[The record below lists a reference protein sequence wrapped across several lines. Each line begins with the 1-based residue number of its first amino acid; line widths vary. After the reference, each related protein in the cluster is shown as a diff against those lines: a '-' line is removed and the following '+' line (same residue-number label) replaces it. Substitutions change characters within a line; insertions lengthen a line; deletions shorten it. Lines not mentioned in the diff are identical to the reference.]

1 MAQTIKLKRS
11 NTSGSKPTTSNLALG
26 EIALNTKDGLFFLRR
41 YVDGTDG
48 NDTITA
54 YTPEYINEY
63 SSQID
68 VTVTVDTKTAA
79 HPEYNNGSSN
89 GYLLDGIEGPFLAL
103 TPGNTYRFDQSD
115 SSNSGH
121 PFRFYLEAD
130 KTTAYTTGVTTN
142 GTAGSSGAYTEIAVS
157 TSTPQVLYYQ
167 CSAHSYMG
175 SGSYTE
181 AGTIST
187 SQLQADSVTTAKI
200 APNAI
205 TSTEIAQNSI
215 GSSEIAEN
223 TVGSS
228 EIAENSITSV
238 HIATGVVIE
247 TDVANN
253 SITSSKIATN
263 AVGSTEIAQNSILT
277 KHIND
282 NQIGIDQ
289 LNVTDGTSGQ
299 ALITDGAGTL
309 SFSTVASSLS
319 GASDTDITSPST
331 GQILV
336 HDGTDSFDNVSI
348 SGDAT
353 LASDGTL
360 TIATNAITSTMI
372 AQNSILTKHIDD
384 NQIGIDQL
392 NVTDGTSGQVLTT
405 DGAGSLSFST
415 VSGGSGSQNLFSTVA
430 VSGQSDIVADST
442 TDTLTV
448 AAGSGISLTT
458 DASTD
463 TLTIAATG
471 SGLSANA
478 VTSAYLASNAVL
490 ARHIAADAVGS
501 SELAATGVSAGTYGS
516 STATPQFTVDTDGR
530 ITSVGNVTIS
540 SSGGGGSAGLN
551 QVVTTYESTGDGST
565 VAFNT
570 GTTITSED
578 LTWVFI
584 DGVYQEKGAYSTSGS
599 TVTFSAAPPNG
610 TSIEILNLSSITT
623 GGAFDHNSFSGDGST
638 TDFTLANTPDSET
651 DLIVFIDGVYQ
662 NNNAFNVS
670 GTTLSFDTAPANGT
684 TVIAYSIGGVV
695 TGKANIVN
703 TFNGDSSTTDFTLS
717 IDPKDEKN
725 TIVFVGGVYQPKATY
740 SISGTTLTFSEAPP
754 TGTGNIEVSISQ
766 ITTTTQLAADILD
779 GNTFTGSTELT
790 GELTAGE
797 FIGDLRGAILF
808 KGQAGEALSKGD
820 VVYISGISGNTTVVS
835 KADAD
840 DAAKM
845 PAFGIIAEDANNNA
859 SATVYT
865 FGSLTG
871 LDTSSFSEGDELFVS
886 TTAGGL
892 TNTAPT
898 GESSAIQKIAKVTR
912 SDASAGSI
920 TIMGAGRSNA
930 TPNLDDGDIFI
941 GNGSN
946 QAVTSALSTE
956 VESYLDGGTSTPS
969 FASLNVTTTTTDD
982 SVTITTTE
990 DSSAAAPVVTLKRN
1004 SSSPADADYLGQIKF
1019 KGENDGDQEVVYAKI
1034 TGKIG
1039 DNTDT
1044 TEDGIIEFANV
1055 KDGLETIT
1063 VRLNSDEMQLINSTG
1078 LNVGGTSVLSG
1089 LTYPTSDGSAGQYL
1103 QTDGAGNLSFSTV
1116 NSYTD
1121 SDVETYLNTSEIYTD
1136 ASNNRLGILN
1146 ASPDVSLDVGSATD
1160 AIHVPSGTTA
1170 QRPTGANGY
1179 FRYNTEDAQFE
1190 GYADGAWGAIAGSGG
1205 GSAMETDNFTGDG
1218 STTAFTL
1225 SSSVSSEDNLIV
1237 FIEGIYQNKG
1247 DYVASG
1253 TTITF
1258 DTAPVN
1264 GRRIVVQHIK
1274 SSISG
1279 NSTLY
1284 TSLTGDGSTT
1294 AFTLS
1299 GAPGNENNT
1308 QVFMDGVYQQK
1319 DSYTVSGT
1327 TLTFD
1332 AAPANNVE
1340 IEVMSFTQ
1348 TTVNTPAANSVGVT
1362 ELNLSDGTNGQF
1374 ITTDGN
1380 GTISFASVPAGYTDS
1395 DVETYLNTS
1404 EIYTDPTNNRLGIG
1418 IASPSTE
1425 LHVYSADQNA
1435 LTVQTNTS
1443 INQIGILNSTNSPTY
1458 ITADSYVLQLKADD
1472 NGFGGT
1478 ASAIQFNVKATER
1491 MRIDSSG
1498 VVHAKA
1504 GFGTTPV
1511 TSCSGFSGTAGYKYL
1526 IQPVGAMEPFWAV
1539 YSGDN
1544 YKGRSK
1550 GYFRWWYG
1558 YGNAATGTNQYRC
1571 EVDLVDK
1578 NLEFYEV
1585 MVEDMAGTT
1594 YAASAPAYEWAYWST
1609 RQKFNTQSS
1618 NTNYATSSSMS
1629 GSIEAMWGQAGG
1641 HGLYNSV
1648 IGNVC
1653 SWGNLQPSDAIGSGY
1668 TGNCGTYPSTAK
1680 GVPEPY
1686 YTDCSLRLGRPYVS
1700 SASFQESTGAF
1711 SYWFNF

>member
-277 KHIND
+277 KHIDD

-299 ALITDGAGTL
+299 ALTTDGAGTL

-319 GASDTDITSPST
+319 GASDTDITTPSS

-353 LASDGTL
+353 LSSAGVL
-360 TIATNAITSTMI
+360 TIATNAIESTMI

-405 DGAGSLSFST
+405 DGAGTLSFST
-415 VSGGSGSQNLFSTVA
+415 VSGGGSQNLFSTVA
-430 VSGQSDIVADST
+430 VSGQSDIVADAT

-458 DASTD
+458 NASTD
-463 TLTIAATG
+463 TLTITATG

-490 ARHIAADAVGS
+490 ARHIATDAVGS
-501 SELAATGVSAGTYGS
+501 SELVATGVSAGTYGS
-516 STATPQFTVDTDGR
+516 STASPQFTVDTDGR

-565 VAFNT
+565 VAFDT

-584 DGVYQEKGAYSTSGS
+584 DGVYQEKGAYGTSGS

-623 GGAFDHNSFSGDGST
+623 GGAVDHNSFSGDGST

-695 TGKANIVN
+695 TGKANLVN

-740 SISGTTLTFSEAPP
+740 SISGTTLTLSEAPP

-797 FIGDLRGAILF
+797 FIGNLRGATLF

-930 TPNLDDGDIFI
+930 VPNLNSGRIFY

-946 QAVTSALSTE
+946 QPVADDTLYVDIANSRVGVNTTSPAVSLDLGSNTDALRVPNGATGDRPTAALGQLR
-956 VESYLDGGTSTPS
+956 Y
-969 FASLNVTTTTTDD
+969 NTTTSEFEGYAAGAWGKIGGGGD
-982 SVTITTTE
+982 SFGTVAVSGQSDVVAEQENDTLTLVGQNGVTITTT
-990 DSSAAAPVVTLKRN
+990 A
-1004 SSSPADADYLGQIKF
+1004 G
-1019 KGENDGDQEVVYAKI
+1019 
-1034 TGKIG
+1034 
-1039 DNTDT
+1039 TDT
-1044 TEDGIIEFANV
+1044 ITFDGN
-1055 KDGLETIT
+1055 K
-1063 VRLNSDEMQLINSTG
+1063 SINPF
-1078 LNVGGTSVLSG
+1078 V
-1089 LTYPTSDGSAGQYL
+1089 
-1103 QTDGAGNLSFSTV
+1103 TDL
-1116 NSYTD
+1116 
-1121 SDVETYLNTSEIYTD
+1121 
-1136 ASNNRLGILN
+1136 
-1146 ASPDVSLDVGSATD
+1146 
-1160 AIHVPSGTTA
+1160 
-1170 QRPTGANGY
+1170 
-1179 FRYNTEDAQFE
+1179 
-1190 GYADGAWGAIAGSGG
+1190 
-1205 GSAMETDNFTGDG
+1205 FTGDG

-1225 SSSVSSEDNLIV
+1225 STEPSTEDNLIV
-1237 FIEGIYQNKG
+1237 FVEGVYQNK
-1247 DYVASG
+1247 
-1253 TTITF
+1253 
-1258 DTAPVN
+1258 N
-1264 GRRIVVQHIK
+1264 
-1274 SSISG
+1274 
-1279 NSTLY
+1279 
-1284 TSLTGDGSTT
+1284 
-1294 AFTLS
+1294 
-1299 GAPGNENNT
+1299 
-1308 QVFMDGVYQQK
+1308 
-1319 DSYTVSGT
+1319 
-1327 TLTFD
+1327 
-1332 AAPANNVE
+1332 
-1340 IEVMSFTQ
+1340 
-1348 TTVNTPAANSVGVT
+1348 
-1362 ELNLSDGTNGQF
+1362 
-1374 ITTDGN
+1374 
-1380 GTISFASVPAGYTDS
+1380 
-1395 DVETYLNTS
+1395 
-1404 EIYTDPTNNRLGIG
+1404 
-1418 IASPSTE
+1418 
-1425 LHVYSADQNA
+1425 
-1435 LTVQTNTS
+1435 
-1443 INQIGILNSTNSPTY
+1443 
-1458 ITADSYVLQLKADD
+1458 
-1472 NGFGGT
+1472 
-1478 ASAIQFNVKATER
+1478 
-1491 MRIDSSG
+1491 
-1498 VVHAKA
+1498 
-1504 GFGTTPV
+1504 
-1511 TSCSGFSGTAGYKYL
+1511 
-1526 IQPVGAMEPFWAV
+1526 
-1539 YSGDN
+1539 
-1544 YKGRSK
+1544 
-1550 GYFRWWYG
+1550 
-1558 YGNAATGTNQYRC
+1558 
-1571 EVDLVDK
+1571 
-1578 NLEFYEV
+1578 
-1585 MVEDMAGTT
+1585 
-1594 YAASAPAYEWAYWST
+1594 
-1609 RQKFNTQSS
+1609 
-1618 NTNYATSSSMS
+1618 
-1629 GSIEAMWGQAGG
+1629 
-1641 HGLYNSV
+1641 
-1648 IGNVC
+1648 
-1653 SWGNLQPSDAIGSGY
+1653 
-1668 TGNCGTYPSTAK
+1668 
-1680 GVPEPY
+1680 
-1686 YTDCSLRLGRPYVS
+1686 
-1700 SASFQESTGAF
+1700 
-1711 SYWFNF
+1711 

>member
-103 TPGNTYRFDQSD
+103 VPGNTYRFDQSD

-175 SGSYTE
+175 SGTYTE

-205 TSTEIAQNSI
+205 TSAEIAQNSI

-277 KHIND
+277 KHIDD

-299 ALITDGAGTL
+299 ALTTDGAGTL

-319 GASDTDITSPST
+319 GASDTDITSPSSA
-331 GQILV
+331 QILV

-360 TIATNAITSTMI
+360 TIATNAIESTMI

-458 DASTD
+458 NASTD
-463 TLTIAATG
+463 TLTITATG

-490 ARHIAADAVGS
+490 ARHIATDAVGS

-610 TSIEILNLSSITT
+610 TSIEVLNLSSITT

-695 TGKANIVN
+695 TGKANLVN

-790 GELTAGE
+790 GELTASE
-797 FIGDLRGAILF
+797 FIGDLRGATLF
-808 KGQAGEALSKGD
+808 KGQAGEALSKGE

-840 DAAKM
+840 DSAKM
-845 PAFGIIAEDANNNA
+845 PAFGIVAADASLNA

-865 FGSLTG
+865 FGRLSG
-871 LDTSSFSEGDELFVS
+871 LDTSSFSERDELYVS
-886 TTAGGL
+886 STAGAL
-892 TNTAPT
+892 TSTAPT
-898 GESSAIQKIAKVTR
+898 GESAAIQKIAKVTR
-912 SDASAGSI
+912 SNASSGTI
-920 TIMGAGRSNA
+920 FIMGAGRSNA
-930 TPNLDDGDIFI
+930 VPNLDDGDIFI
-941 GNGSN
+941 GNASN

-990 DSSAAAPVVTLKRN
+990 DSSLAAPVVTLKRN

-1034 TGKIG
+1034 TGKIE

-1044 TEDGIIEFANV
+1044 TDDGTIEFANV

-1063 VRLNSDEMQLINSTG
+1063 VRLKSDEMQLINSTG

-1116 NSYTD
+1116 S
-1121 SDVETYLNTSEIYTD
+1121 
-1136 ASNNRLGILN
+1136 
-1146 ASPDVSLDVGSATD
+1146 
-1160 AIHVPSGTTA
+1160 
-1170 QRPTGANGY
+1170 
-1179 FRYNTEDAQFE
+1179 
-1190 GYADGAWGAIAGSGG
+1190 
-1205 GSAMETDNFTGDG
+1205 
-1218 STTAFTL
+1218 
-1225 SSSVSSEDNLIV
+1225 
-1237 FIEGIYQNKG
+1237 
-1247 DYVASG
+1247 
-1253 TTITF
+1253 
-1258 DTAPVN
+1258 
-1264 GRRIVVQHIK
+1264 
-1274 SSISG
+1274 
-1279 NSTLY
+1279 
-1284 TSLTGDGSTT
+1284 
-1294 AFTLS
+1294 
-1299 GAPGNENNT
+1299 
-1308 QVFMDGVYQQK
+1308 
-1319 DSYTVSGT
+1319 
-1327 TLTFD
+1327 
-1332 AAPANNVE
+1332 
-1340 IEVMSFTQ
+1340 
-1348 TTVNTPAANSVGVT
+1348 
-1362 ELNLSDGTNGQF
+1362 
-1374 ITTDGN
+1374 
-1380 GTISFASVPAGYTDS
+1380 GYTDS
-1395 DVETYLNTS
+1395 DVATYLGGGNT
-1404 EIYTDPTNNRLGIG
+1404 INIDTQGTIKLDGNYPTGTGNVALGDSALDDGSLSGGNN
-1418 IASPSTE
+1418 
-1425 LHVYSADQNA
+1425 
-1435 LTVQTNTS
+1435 
-1443 INQIGILNSTNSPTY
+1443 
-1458 ITADSYVLQLKADD
+1458 TA
-1472 NGFGGT
+1472 
-1478 ASAIQFNVKATER
+1478 I
-1491 MRIDSSG
+1491 
-1498 VVHAKA
+1498 
-1504 GFGTTPV
+1504 
-1511 TSCSGFSGTAGYKYL
+1511 
-1526 IQPVGAMEPFWAV
+1526 
-1539 YSGDN
+1539 
-1544 YKGRSK
+1544 
-1550 GYFRWWYG
+1550 
-1558 YGNAATGTNQYRC
+1558 GNAALTANTTGS
-1571 EVDLVDK
+1571 D
-1578 NLEFYEV
+1578 
-1585 MVEDMAGTT
+1585 
-1594 YAASAPAYEWAYWST
+1594 
-1609 RQKFNTQSS
+1609 NT
-1618 NTNYATSSSMS
+1618 
-1629 GSIEAMWGQAGG
+1629 
-1641 HGLYNSV
+1641 
-1648 IGNVC
+1648 
-1653 SWGNLQPSDAIGSGY
+1653 AIGYNAGANSTGIRNVFVGIDAGASNGSAQENCY
-1668 TGNCGTYPSTAK
+1668 VGRRAGQNATGSYGTALGTEALQNSTGN
-1680 GVPEPY
+1680 
-1686 YTDCSLRLGRPYVS
+1686 
-1700 SASFQESTGAF
+1700 
-1711 SYWFNF
+1711 FNVAIGIQAMM

>member
-103 TPGNTYRFDQSD
+103 VPGNTYRFDQSD
-115 SSNSGH
+115 SSNTGH

-130 KTTAYTTGVTTN
+130 KTTAYTSGVTTN
-142 GTAGSSGAYTEIAVS
+142 GTAGSSGAYTQIAVS
-157 TSTPQVLYYQ
+157 TSTPQILYYQ
-167 CSAHSYMG
+167 CSSHAYMG

-205 TSTEIAQNSI
+205 TSTEIA
-215 GSSEIAEN
+215 EN

-228 EIAENSITSV
+228 EIAQNSITSV
-238 HIATGVVIE
+238 HIASGVVIE
-247 TDVANN
+247 ADVANN

-277 KHIND
+277 KHIDD
-282 NQIGIDQ
+282 NQVGIDQ

-299 ALITDGAGTL
+299 ALTTDGAGTL

-319 GASDTDITSPST
+319 GASDTDITTPSS

-353 LASDGTL
+353 LSSAGVL
-360 TIATNAITSTMI
+360 TIATNAIESTMI

-405 DGAGSLSFST
+405 DGAGTLSFST
-415 VSGGSGSQNLFSTVA
+415 VSGGGGSQNLFSTVA
-430 VSGQSDIVADST
+430 VSGQSDIVADAT

-458 DASTD
+458 NASTD
-463 TLTIAATG
+463 TLTITATG

-490 ARHIAADAVGS
+490 ARHIATDAVGS
-501 SELAATGVSAGTYGS
+501 SELVATGVSAGTYGS

-610 TSIEILNLSSITT
+610 TSIEVLNLSSITT

-695 TGKANIVN
+695 TGKANLVN

-790 GELTAGE
+790 GELTATE
-797 FIGDLRGAILF
+797 FIGDLRGATLF

-840 DAAKM
+840 DAKM
-845 PAFGIIAEDANNNA
+845 PAFGIVAEDASNNA

-886 TTAGGL
+886 TTAGAL
-892 TNTAPT
+892 TDTAPT

-912 SDASAGSI
+912 SNASSG
-920 TIMGAGRSNA
+920 TIFVMGAGRSNA
-930 TPNLDDGDIFI
+930 VPNLDDGDIFI
-941 GNGSN
+941 GNASN

-990 DSSAAAPVVTLKRN
+990 DSSLAAPVVTLKRN

-1055 KDGLETIT
+1055 KDGSQTIT
-1063 VRLNSDEMQLINSTG
+1063 VRLKSDEMQLINSTG

-1103 QTDGAGNLSFSTV
+1103 QTDGSGNLSFSTV
-1116 NSYTD
+1116 S
-1121 SDVETYLNTSEIYTD
+1121 
-1136 ASNNRLGILN
+1136 
-1146 ASPDVSLDVGSATD
+1146 
-1160 AIHVPSGTTA
+1160 
-1170 QRPTGANGY
+1170 
-1179 FRYNTEDAQFE
+1179 
-1190 GYADGAWGAIAGSGG
+1190 
-1205 GSAMETDNFTGDG
+1205 
-1218 STTAFTL
+1218 
-1225 SSSVSSEDNLIV
+1225 
-1237 FIEGIYQNKG
+1237 
-1247 DYVASG
+1247 
-1253 TTITF
+1253 
-1258 DTAPVN
+1258 
-1264 GRRIVVQHIK
+1264 
-1274 SSISG
+1274 
-1279 NSTLY
+1279 
-1284 TSLTGDGSTT
+1284 
-1294 AFTLS
+1294 
-1299 GAPGNENNT
+1299 
-1308 QVFMDGVYQQK
+1308 
-1319 DSYTVSGT
+1319 
-1327 TLTFD
+1327 
-1332 AAPANNVE
+1332 
-1340 IEVMSFTQ
+1340 
-1348 TTVNTPAANSVGVT
+1348 
-1362 ELNLSDGTNGQF
+1362 
-1374 ITTDGN
+1374 
-1380 GTISFASVPAGYTDS
+1380 GYTDS

-1404 EIYTDPTNNRLGIG
+1404 EIYTDSTNNRIGIG
-1418 IASPSTE
+1418 TSSPDGK
-1425 LHVYSADQNA
+1425 LDI
-1435 LTVQTNTS
+1435 QTSSNES
-1443 INQIGILNSTNSPTY
+1443 GILLDAIGAGNDIELTFNRWT
-1458 ITADSYVLQLKADD
+1458 
-1472 NGFGGT
+1472 GT
-1478 ASAIQFNVKATER
+1478 ASNYHQWRVGAEVDDLTFGYVQGAKGSTPSVKV
-1491 MRIDSSG
+1491 RIDSSG
-1498 VVHAKA
+1498 NLLVGKTSVGVGNAGIELRANNLAAVSRASDNVLYLNRITDNGSILEFRKDNVAVGNIGVVSDDRMYFTTTDGLGLQFDKDNNRIVPCDAA
-1504 GFGTTPV
+1504 GAYNNNVELGDSTLEFTNLWLSGGVRGTSNIDITVPETAGAAIKLEFGNNANDTRRTVQAYKDNFEPAAADTGVISLGQATNKWKDLYLSSGVVFDAVAGNATSNTLDDYEEGTWTVSEVNGQGGTMTTNRAHYTKIGRMVFASASVTVGTTTNTNVLNLSLPFASSINGYYLGGGNV
-1511 TSCSGFSGTAGYKYL
+1511 SYHNLPTARSDNIRANVENAAADVHFLY
-1526 IQPVGAMEPFWAV
+1526 
-1539 YSGDN
+1539 GDN
-1544 YKGRSK
+1544 SNPNLKLKCSEASTKRID
-1550 GYFRWWYG
+1550 FFV
-1558 YGNAATGTNQYRC
+1558 QYQ
-1571 EVDLVDK
+1571 V
-1578 NLEFYEV
+1578 
-1585 MVEDMAGTT
+1585 
-1594 YAASAPAYEWAYWST
+1594 
-1609 RQKFNTQSS
+1609 
-1618 NTNYATSSSMS
+1618 
-1629 GSIEAMWGQAGG
+1629 
-1641 HGLYNSV
+1641 
-1648 IGNVC
+1648 
-1653 SWGNLQPSDAIGSGY
+1653 
-1668 TGNCGTYPSTAK
+1668 
-1680 GVPEPY
+1680 
-1686 YTDCSLRLGRPYVS
+1686 
-1700 SASFQESTGAF
+1700 
-1711 SYWFNF
+1711 

>member
-103 TPGNTYRFDQSD
+103 VPGNTYRFDQSD
-115 SSNSGH
+115 SSNTGH

-130 KTTAYTTGVTTN
+130 KTTAYTSGVTTN

-167 CSAHSYMG
+167 CSSHAYMG

-205 TSTEIAQNSI
+205 TSTEIA
-215 GSSEIAEN
+215 EN

-228 EIAENSITSV
+228 EIAQNSITSV
-238 HIATGVVIE
+238 HIASGVVIE
-247 TDVANN
+247 ADVANN

-277 KHIND
+277 KHIDD
-282 NQIGIDQ
+282 NQVGIDQ

-299 ALITDGAGTL
+299 ALTTDGAGTL

-319 GASDTDITSPST
+319 GASDTDITTPSS

-353 LASDGTL
+353 LSSAGVL
-360 TIATNAITSTMI
+360 TIATNAIESTMI

-405 DGAGSLSFST
+405 DGAGTLSFST
-415 VSGGSGSQNLFSTVA
+415 VSGGGSQNLFSTFA

-458 DASTD
+458 NASTD
-463 TLTIAATG
+463 TLTITATG

-490 ARHIAADAVGS
+490 ARHIATDAVGS

-551 QVVTTYESTGDGST
+551 QVINTYEATGDGST
-565 VAFNT
+565 VAFDT
-570 GTTITSED
+570 GTTITTED

-695 TGKANIVN
+695 TGKANLVN

-797 FIGDLRGAILF
+797 FIGNLRGATLF

-845 PAFGIIAEDANNNA
+845 PAFGIIAEDASNNA

-886 TTAGGL
+886 TTAGTL
-892 TNTAPT
+892 TSTAPT
-898 GESSAIQKIAKVTR
+898 GESSKLQKIAKVTR
-912 SDASAGSI
+912 SDNSAGSI
-920 TIMGAGRSNA
+920 FIMGAGRSNA
-930 TPNLDDGDIFI
+930 VPNLDDGDIFI

-946 QAVTSALSTE
+946 QAVSS
-956 VESYLDGGTSTPS
+956 
-969 FASLNVTTTTTDD
+969 SLNTLIDSRLSSGNVATIETSGNVTVGGDLTVSGSTTTLNTATLD
-982 SVTITTTE
+982 VE
-990 DSSAAAPVVTLKRN
+990 DINIPVN
-1004 SSSPADADYLGQIKF
+1004 AGS
-1019 KGENDGDQEVVYAKI
+1019 GD
-1034 TGKIG
+1034 T
-1039 DNTDT
+1039 
-1044 TEDGIIEFANV
+1044 
-1055 KDGLETIT
+1055 
-1063 VRLNSDEMQLINSTG
+1063 S
-1078 LNVGGTSVLSG
+1078 GT
-1089 LTYPTSDGSAGQYL
+1089 A
-1103 QTDGAGNLSFSTV
+1103 DGAGLTIQDAV
-1116 NSYTD
+1116 NST
-1121 SDVETYLNTSEIYTD
+1121 TD
-1136 ASNNRLGILN
+1136 ATILW
-1146 ASPDVSLDVGSATD
+1146 D
-1160 AIHVPSGTTA
+1160 
-1170 QRPTGANGY
+1170 
-1179 FRYNTEDAQFE
+1179 
-1190 GYADGAWGAIAGSGG
+1190 
-1205 GSAMETDNFTGDG
+1205 
-1218 STTAFTL
+1218 
-1225 SSSVSSEDNLIV
+1225 
-1237 FIEGIYQNKG
+1237 
-1247 DYVASG
+1247 
-1253 TTITF
+1253 
-1258 DTAPVN
+1258 
-1264 GRRIVVQHIK
+1264 
-1274 SSISG
+1274 
-1279 NSTLY
+1279 
-1284 TSLTGDGSTT
+1284 
-1294 AFTLS
+1294 
-1299 GAPGNENNT
+1299 
-1308 QVFMDGVYQQK
+1308 
-1319 DSYTVSGT
+1319 
-1327 TLTFD
+1327 
-1332 AAPANNVE
+1332 
-1340 IEVMSFTQ
+1340 
-1348 TTVNTPAANSVGVT
+1348 
-1362 ELNLSDGTNGQF
+1362 
-1374 ITTDGN
+1374 
-1380 GTISFASVPAGYTDS
+1380 
-1395 DVETYLNTS
+1395 
-1404 EIYTDPTNNRLGIG
+1404 
-1418 IASPSTE
+1418 
-1425 LHVYSADQNA
+1425 
-1435 LTVQTNTS
+1435 QTNS
-1443 INQIGILNSTNSPTY
+1443 EFDFSHAIN
-1458 ITADSYVLQLKADD
+1458 IT
-1472 NGFGGT
+1472 GG
-1478 ASAIQFNVKATER
+1478 
-1491 MRIDSSG
+1491 
-1498 VVHAKA
+1498 
-1504 GFGTTPV
+1504 
-1511 TSCSGFSGTAGYKYL
+1511 
-1526 IQPVGAMEPFWAV
+1526 
-1539 YSGDN
+1539 
-1544 YKGRSK
+1544 
-1550 GYFRWWYG
+1550 
-1558 YGNAATGTNQYRC
+1558 
-1571 EVDLVDK
+1571 
-1578 NLEFYEV
+1578 
-1585 MVEDMAGTT
+1585 
-1594 YAASAPAYEWAYWST
+1594 
-1609 RQKFNTQSS
+1609 
-1618 NTNYATSSSMS
+1618 
-1629 GSIEAMWGQAGG
+1629 
-1641 HGLYNSV
+1641 
-1648 IGNVC
+1648 
-1653 SWGNLQPSDAIGSGY
+1653 
-1668 TGNCGTYPSTAK
+1668 
-1680 GVPEPY
+1680 
-1686 YTDCSLRLGRPYVS
+1686 
-1700 SASFQESTGAF
+1700 
-1711 SYWFNF
+1711 

>member
-205 TSTEIAQNSI
+205 TSTEIAQNSV

-277 KHIND
+277 KHI
-282 NQIGIDQ
+282 
-289 LNVTDGTSGQ
+289 
-299 ALITDGAGTL
+299 
-309 SFSTVASSLS
+309 
-319 GASDTDITSPST
+319 
-331 GQILV
+331 
-336 HDGTDSFDNVSI
+336 
-348 SGDAT
+348 
-353 LASDGTL
+353 
-360 TIATNAITSTMI
+360 
-372 AQNSILTKHIDD
+372 DD

-415 VSGGSGSQNLFSTVA
+415 VSGGGGSQNLFSTFA

-458 DASTD
+458 NASTD
-463 TLTIAATG
+463 TLTITATG

-490 ARHIAADAVGS
+490 ARHIATDAVGS

-578 LTWVFI
+578 LTWAFI

-610 TSIEILNLSSITT
+610 TSIEVLNLSSITT

-695 TGKANIVN
+695 TGKANLVN

-779 GNTFTGSTELT
+779 GNTFTGDTELT
-790 GELTAGE
+790 GDVEADE
-797 FIGDLRGAILF
+797 FIGDVRGAVLF
-808 KGQAGEALSKGD
+808 KAQAAETLAKGE

-845 PAFGIIAEDANNNA
+845 PAFGVVAADASLNA
-859 SATVYT
+859 SVSIYT
-865 FGSLTG
+865 FGRLGG
-871 LDTSSFSEGDELFVS
+871 LDTSSYSEGDELFVS
-886 TTAGGL
+886 TTAGTL
-892 TNTAPT
+892 TNTPPT
-898 GESSAIQKIAKVTR
+898 GESSKLQKIAKVTK
-912 SDASAGSI
+912 SDNAAGSI
-920 TIMGAGRSNA
+920 FIMGAGRSNA
-930 TPNLDDGDIFI
+930 VPNLDDGDIFI

-946 QAVTSALSTE
+946 QAVSSSLNTFIDSRLSSGNVATIETSGNVTVGGDLTVSGSTTTLNTATLDVEDINITVNAGSGDTSGTADGAGLTIQDAVNSTTDATILWDQTNSEFDFSHAINITGGLTTSAASDLNSDINISGTLS
-956 VESYLDGGTSTPS
+956 LDGTANELRFYEGSNYVGFEAPALSGDQIWVLPDSDGTAGYALKTDGSGNLSWGLAGGNAFETIAVSGQSDIVASSSTDTLTI
-969 FASLNVTTTTTDD
+969 AAGTGITLTTNAGTDTL
-982 SVTITTTE
+982 TITN
-990 DSSAAAPVVTLKRN
+990 SA
-1004 SSSPADADYLGQIKF
+1004 
-1019 KGENDGDQEVVYAKI
+1019 
-1034 TGKIG
+1034 IG
-1039 DNTDT
+1039 DNAFGNVAVSGQTTVAADSTNDTLTLVGQNGVAITTDANTDT
-1044 TEDGIIEFANV
+1044 ITIDGRTSYSPFTTDLFTTAN
-1055 KDGLETIT
+1055 
-1063 VRLNSDEMQLINSTG
+1063 NST
-1078 LNVGGTSVLSG
+1078 TDFVLSV
-1089 LTYPTSDGSAGQYL
+1089 TP
-1103 QTDGAGNLSFSTV
+1103 
-1116 NSYTD
+1116 
-1121 SDVETYLNTSEIYTD
+1121 
-1136 ASNNRLGILN
+1136 
-1146 ASPDVSLDVGSATD
+1146 
-1160 AIHVPSGTTA
+1160 
-1170 QRPTGANGY
+1170 
-1179 FRYNTEDAQFE
+1179 
-1190 GYADGAWGAIAGSGG
+1190 
-1205 GSAMETDNFTGDG
+1205 
-1218 STTAFTL
+1218 
-1225 SSSVSSEDNLIV
+1225 SSEDNLIV
-1237 FIEGIYQNKG
+1237 FVEGVYQNK
-1247 DYVASG
+1247 
-1253 TTITF
+1253 
-1258 DTAPVN
+1258 
-1264 GRRIVVQHIK
+1264 
-1274 SSISG
+1274 
-1279 NSTLY
+1279 NSY
-1284 TSLTGDGSTT
+1284 SLTSNTL
-1294 AFTLS
+1294 TLS
-1299 GAPGNENNT
+1299 GAPGSGEEVVVHIVSDLISGQSLVRNNFTGVLNQTDFTLTIAPMNENNT
-1308 QVFMDGVYQQK
+1308 FVYMDGVYQEK
-1319 DSYTVSGT
+1319 SEYSVSGT
-1327 TLTFD
+1327 TLSFTTAPAAGDSIEVIIPITTELQQPAVGAIDDATMYDTTVLIPQTVTSTTVASTSATTIATHAAATYRTIKYLVQCTQGTDYHSTEINLIHDGSTVYITEYGTLFDNASLGTFD
-1332 AAPANNVE
+1332 ATISGGNILLQITPGSATSMAVK
-1340 IEVMSFTQ
+1340 VMS
-1348 TTVNTPAANSVGVT
+1348 
-1362 ELNLSDGTNGQF
+1362 
-1374 ITTDGN
+1374 
-1380 GTISFASVPAGYTDS
+1380 
-1395 DVETYLNTS
+1395 
-1404 EIYTDPTNNRLGIG
+1404 
-1418 IASPSTE
+1418 
-1425 LHVYSADQNA
+1425 
-1435 LTVQTNTS
+1435 
-1443 INQIGILNSTNSPTY
+1443 
-1458 ITADSYVLQLKADD
+1458 
-1472 NGFGGT
+1472 
-1478 ASAIQFNVKATER
+1478 SAI
-1491 MRIDSSG
+1491 
-1498 VVHAKA
+1498 
-1504 GFGTTPV
+1504 PV
-1511 TSCSGFSGTAGYKYL
+1511 
-1526 IQPVGAMEPFWAV
+1526 
-1539 YSGDN
+1539 
-1544 YKGRSK
+1544 
-1550 GYFRWWYG
+1550 
-1558 YGNAATGTNQYRC
+1558 
-1571 EVDLVDK
+1571 
-1578 NLEFYEV
+1578 
-1585 MVEDMAGTT
+1585 
-1594 YAASAPAYEWAYWST
+1594 
-1609 RQKFNTQSS
+1609 
-1618 NTNYATSSSMS
+1618 
-1629 GSIEAMWGQAGG
+1629 
-1641 HGLYNSV
+1641 
-1648 IGNVC
+1648 
-1653 SWGNLQPSDAIGSGY
+1653 
-1668 TGNCGTYPSTAK
+1668 
-1680 GVPEPY
+1680 
-1686 YTDCSLRLGRPYVS
+1686 
-1700 SASFQESTGAF
+1700 
-1711 SYWFNF
+1711 

>member
-277 KHIND
+277 KHIDD
-282 NQIGIDQ
+282 NQVGIDQ

-299 ALITDGAGTL
+299 ALTTDGAGTL

-319 GASDTDITSPST
+319 GASDTDITSHSS
-331 GQILV
+331 GKILV
-336 HDGTDSFDNVSI
+336 HDGTDRFDNVSI
-348 SGDAT
+348 SGNAT

-458 DASTD
+458 NASTD
-463 TLTIAATG
+463 TLTITATG

-490 ARHIAADAVGS
+490 ARHIATDAVGS

-540 SSGGGGSAGLN
+540 SSGGGASAGLN

-570 GTTITSED
+570 GTTITTED

-638 TDFTLANTPDSET
+638 TDFTLANSPDSET

-695 TGKANIVN
+695 TGKANLVN

-754 TGTGNIEVSISQ
+754 TGTGNIEVSISH

-779 GNTFTGSTELT
+779 GNTFTGDTELT

-797 FIGDLRGAILF
+797 FIGNLRGATLF

-840 DAAKM
+840 DATKM
-845 PAFGIIAEDANNNA
+845 PAFGIVAEDASNNA
-859 SATVYT
+859 PAIVYT

-886 TTAGGL
+886 TTAGTL
-892 TNTAPT
+892 TDTPPT
-898 GESSAIQKIAKVTR
+898 GESSALQKIAKVTR
-912 SDASAGSI
+912 SDNSAGSI
-920 TIMGAGRSNA
+920 FIMGAGRSNA
-930 TPNLDDGDIFI
+930 VPNLDDGDIFI
-941 GNGSN
+941 GNASN

-990 DSSAAAPVVTLKRN
+990 DSSLAAPVVTLKRN

-1055 KDGLETIT
+1055 KDGSQTIT
-1063 VRLNSDEMQLINSTG
+1063 VRLKSDEMQLINSTG

-1103 QTDGAGNLSFSTV
+1103 QTDGSGNLSFSTV
-1116 NSYTD
+1116 STGPTFKTFGTD
-1121 SDVETYLNTSEIYTD
+1121 SIMIGDTTTGTIDAANNNVGLGVDVFAALTSGDNNVAVGKSALTANTTGINNVAVGIQALDANTTGSENIGIGSNALGENTTADANVGIGGGVLATNTTGANNVAIGRSALTANTTASYNTAVGYASLTANTTGAGNTAVGYLTGEDLTTGSSNTFMGNQTGKNTTTSSSNSAFGSAALQTNTTGAFNTAVGADALRYSTT
-1136 ASNNRLGILN
+1136 ASNNTAVGHNALTSNTTGAENVAVGIFALN
-1146 ASPDVSLDVGSATD
+1146 DNVSGSHNIAIGRNTVANTTTGARNIGIGSA
-1160 AIHVPSGTTA
+1160 AA
-1170 QRPTGANGY
+1170 
-1179 FRYNTEDAQFE
+1179 
-1190 GYADGAWGAIAGSGG
+1190 YAMG
-1205 GSAMETDNFTGDG
+1205 
-1218 STTAFTL
+1218 
-1225 SSSVSSEDNLIV
+1225 
-1237 FIEGIYQNKG
+1237 
-1247 DYVASG
+1247 
-1253 TTITF
+1253 
-1258 DTAPVN
+1258 
-1264 GRRIVVQHIK
+1264 
-1274 SSISG
+1274 
-1279 NSTLY
+1279 
-1284 TSLTGDGSTT
+1284 
-1294 AFTLS
+1294 
-1299 GAPGNENNT
+1299 
-1308 QVFMDGVYQQK
+1308 
-1319 DSYTVSGT
+1319 
-1327 TLTFD
+1327 
-1332 AAPANNVE
+1332 
-1340 IEVMSFTQ
+1340 
-1348 TTVNTPAANSVGVT
+1348 AANDNICIGYESG
-1362 ELNLSDGTNGQF
+1362 LNLSVGIENVCIGTGAGDSITSGSYSVCIGDGAGAGFATSARHVF
-1374 ITTDGN
+1374 IGKGAGASTT
-1380 GTISFASVPAGYTDS
+1380 
-1395 DVETYLNTS
+1395 
-1404 EIYTDPTNNRLGIG
+1404 
-1418 IASPSTE
+1418 
-1425 LHVYSADQNA
+1425 
-1435 LTVQTNTS
+1435 
-1443 INQIGILNSTNSPTY
+1443 
-1458 ITADSYVLQLKADD
+1458 
-1472 NGFGGT
+1472 
-1478 ASAIQFNVKATER
+1478 
-1491 MRIDSSG
+1491 SSG
-1498 VVHAKA
+1498 QNNV
-1504 GFGTTPV
+1504 
-1511 TSCSGFSGTAGYKYL
+1511 C
-1526 IQPVGAMEPFWAV
+1526 VG
-1539 YSGDN
+1539 
-1544 YKGRSK
+1544 
-1550 GYFRWWYG
+1550 
-1558 YGNAATGTNQYRC
+1558 
-1571 EVDLVDK
+1571 
-1578 NLEFYEV
+1578 
-1585 MVEDMAGTT
+1585 
-1594 YAASAPAYEWAYWST
+1594 YAAECSA
-1609 RQKFNTQSS
+1609 
-1618 NTNYATSSSMS
+1618 
-1629 GSIEAMWGQAGG
+1629 GS
-1641 HGLYNSV
+1641 
-1648 IGNVC
+1648 
-1653 SWGNLQPSDAIGSGY
+1653 
-1668 TGNCGTYPSTAK
+1668 
-1680 GVPEPY
+1680 
-1686 YTDCSLRLGRPYVS
+1686 
-1700 SASFQESTGAF
+1700 
-1711 SYWFNF
+1711 

>member
-205 TSTEIAQNSI
+205 TSAEIAQNSI

-277 KHIND
+277 KHIDD
-282 NQIGIDQ
+282 NQVGIDQ

-299 ALITDGAGTL
+299 ALTTDGAGTL

-319 GASDTDITSPST
+319 GASDTDITSPSG

-353 LASDGTL
+353 LSSAGVL
-360 TIATNAITSTMI
+360 TIATNAIESTMI

-392 NVTDGTSGQVLTT
+392 NVTDGTSGQVITT
-405 DGAGSLSFST
+405 DGAGTLSFST
-415 VSGGSGSQNLFSTVA
+415 VSGGGSQNLFSTVA
-430 VSGQSDIVADST
+430 VSGQSDIVADAT

-458 DASTD
+458 NASTD
-463 TLTIAATG
+463 TLTITATG

-490 ARHIAADAVGS
+490 ARHIATDAVGS
-501 SELAATGVSAGTYGS
+501 SELVATGVSAGTYGS

-551 QVVTTYESTGDGST
+551 QVINTYESTGDGST

-695 TGKANIVN
+695 TGKANLVT

-779 GNTFTGSTELT
+779 GNTFTGDTELT

-797 FIGDLRGAILF
+797 FIGNLRGATLF

-859 SATVYT
+859 YATVYT

-930 TPNLDDGDIFI
+930 VPNLNSGRIFY

-946 QAVTSALSTE
+946 QPVATTLDTSIVPENGNLYYTDARVDSHLSGGTGVTYSTGTISIGQDVGTTADVQFNDVQVDGTLTSDDITSTNISVAGNATITGNLTVQGTTTSIDSNTVNIGDNIIVLNSDETGAPSQNAGIEIERGTSTNTLVRWNETSDIWEFTNDGSTYYPIATDTDDLAEGSTNLYYTDARADARIAAATTDDLSEGSTNLYYTDAR
-956 VESYLDGGTSTPS
+956 VETYLDGGTSTPVLS
-969 FASLNVTTTTTDD
+969 NTDVNGTLNV
-982 SVTITTTE
+982 S
-990 DSSAAAPVVTLKRN
+990 
-1004 SSSPADADYLGQIKF
+1004 
-1019 KGENDGDQEVVYAKI
+1019 
-1034 TGKIG
+1034 
-1039 DNTDT
+1039 
-1044 TEDGIIEFANV
+1044 
-1055 KDGLETIT
+1055 
-1063 VRLNSDEMQLINSTG
+1063 
-1078 LNVGGTSVLSG
+1078 GT
-1089 LTYPTSDGSAGQYL
+1089 
-1103 QTDGAGNLSFSTV
+1103 
-1116 NSYTD
+1116 
-1121 SDVETYLNTSEIYTD
+1121 
-1136 ASNNRLGILN
+1136 
-1146 ASPDVSLDVGSATD
+1146 VSLD
-1160 AIHVPSGTTA
+1160 
-1170 QRPTGANGY
+1170 
-1179 FRYNTEDAQFE
+1179 
-1190 GYADGAWGAIAGSGG
+1190 
-1205 GSAMETDNFTGDG
+1205 
-1218 STTAFTL
+1218 
-1225 SSSVSSEDNLIV
+1225 
-1237 FIEGIYQNKG
+1237 
-1247 DYVASG
+1247 
-1253 TTITF
+1253 
-1258 DTAPVN
+1258 
-1264 GRRIVVQHIK
+1264 
-1274 SSISG
+1274 
-1279 NSTLY
+1279 
-1284 TSLTGDGSTT
+1284 
-1294 AFTLS
+1294 
-1299 GAPGNENNT
+1299 
-1308 QVFMDGVYQQK
+1308 
-1319 DSYTVSGT
+1319 
-1327 TLTFD
+1327 
-1332 AAPANNVE
+1332 
-1340 IEVMSFTQ
+1340 
-1348 TTVNTPAANSVGVT
+1348 
-1362 ELNLSDGTNGQF
+1362 
-1374 ITTDGN
+1374 
-1380 GTISFASVPAGYTDS
+1380 
-1395 DVETYLNTS
+1395 
-1404 EIYTDPTNNRLGIG
+1404 
-1418 IASPSTE
+1418 
-1425 LHVYSADQNA
+1425 
-1435 LTVQTNTS
+1435 
-1443 INQIGILNSTNSPTY
+1443 
-1458 ITADSYVLQLKADD
+1458 
-1472 NGFGGT
+1472 GT
-1478 ASAIQFNVKATER
+1478 ASELRFYEGSNYVGFEAPALSGDQIWVLP
-1491 MRIDSSG
+1491 DSD
-1498 VVHAKA
+1498 
-1504 GFGTTPV
+1504 
-1511 TSCSGFSGTAGYKYL
+1511 GTAGYALKTDGSGNL
-1526 IQPVGAMEPFWAV
+1526 SWGLAGGNAFETIAV
-1539 YSGDN
+1539 SGQSDIVASSSSDTLTLAAGTGITLTTNASTDTLTITNSATGDN
-1544 YKGRSK
+1544 A
-1550 GYFRWWYG
+1550 F
-1558 YGNAATGTNQYRC
+1558 
-1571 EVDLVDK
+1571 
-1578 NLEFYEV
+1578 
-1585 MVEDMAGTT
+1585 
-1594 YAASAPAYEWAYWST
+1594 
-1609 RQKFNTQSS
+1609 
-1618 NTNYATSSSMS
+1618 
-1629 GSIEAMWGQAGG
+1629 
-1641 HGLYNSV
+1641 
-1648 IGNVC
+1648 GNVAV
-1653 SWGNLQPSDAIGSGY
+1653 SGQTTVAADSTNDTLTLVGQNGVAITTDA
-1668 TGNCGTYPSTAK
+1668 STDTVTID
-1680 GVPEPY
+1680 GRTSYSPFT
-1686 YTDCSLRLGRPYVS
+1686 TDR
-1700 SASFQESTGAF
+1700 
-1711 SYWFNF
+1711 